1 MTNEQMSIAA
11 HHFIIAAIWADA
23 EENTSPR
30 ASNAAKMAA
39 LEFVQAFAAAYPELC
54 AAAMAAPGY
63 GAHPDAGTPAAAF
76 GHDLYLTCA
85 GHGVGFADRP
95 ELGETGEALAEAI
108 RQAWRRWHVEVY
120 AARGWLHVLADTR
133 KDAPA

>member
-1 MTNEQMSIAA
+1 MNETQIIEAA
-11 HHFIIAAIWADA
+11 RHFNIAAIWADCD
-23 EENTSPR
+23 EGTNPR
-30 ASNAAKMAA
+30 AGKAAQLDA
-39 LEFVQAFAAAYPELC
+39 ESFVQAFAAAYPELC

-108 RQAWRRWHVEVY
+108 RQAWRRWHVECY
-120 AARGWLHVLADTR
+120 FMRGWLYLTFDTN
-133 KDAPA
+133 KDAHA